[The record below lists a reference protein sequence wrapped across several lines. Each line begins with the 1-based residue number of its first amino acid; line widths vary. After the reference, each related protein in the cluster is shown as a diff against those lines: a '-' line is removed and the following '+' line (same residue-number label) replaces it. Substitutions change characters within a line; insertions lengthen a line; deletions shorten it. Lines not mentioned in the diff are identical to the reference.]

1 MADLS
6 EKIRTIA
13 EGQIVRDKECNSS
26 FSHDFEGQKLVE
38 LLAMVLQI
46 SVGII
51 SFVVGF
57 VLKDI
62 TLTIYISLG
71 GSALVFLL
79 VIPPWPIFKRHNVKW
94 LPVKL
99 NEKIEN
105 ISNVSNKSAL

>member
-6 EKIRTIA
+6 EKIRNIA
-13 EGQIVRDKECNSS
+13 VDHI
-26 FSHDFEGQKLVE
+26 DFEGQKLAD
-38 LLAMVLQI
+38 LTATVLQI

-51 SFVVGF
+51 SFIVGF

-62 TLTIYISLG
+62 TRTIYISLG

-79 VIPPWPIFKRHNVKW
+79 VIPPWPIYKRHSVKW
-94 LPVKL
+94 LPVNL
-99 NEKIEN
+99 NEKREN